1 MLYKISPSSGETSEL
16 SIRSFAFLG
25 GKSKGQNLLL
35 EGDIHENVNDS
46 VVAEA
51 VFLSYQSSRLSV
63 AKLMSVSWDLV
74 VCSFRTLS
82 VSAFNVRNSTYYHLV
97 IIVKTAILYS

>member
-35 EGDIHENVNDS
+35 EGDIHENVNDG

-51 VFLSYQSSRLSV
+51 VFLSYQSSCLSV
-63 AKLMSVSWDLV
+63 GILLCAAFV
-74 VCSFRTLS
+74 LS
-82 VSAFNVRNSTYYHLV
+82 VCLPSTSEIQH
-97 IIVKTAILYS
+97 ITTWSS